1 MPFEELRSEESRK
14 LEVLFS
20 KEGSSNSLVQ
30 FNWGKSFQ
38 GQMVSPWHFDK
49 RVGDLSN
56 PR

>member
-1 MPFEELRSEESRK
+1 MPFEELRSEEPRK

-49 RVGDLSN
+49 RVEDLSN